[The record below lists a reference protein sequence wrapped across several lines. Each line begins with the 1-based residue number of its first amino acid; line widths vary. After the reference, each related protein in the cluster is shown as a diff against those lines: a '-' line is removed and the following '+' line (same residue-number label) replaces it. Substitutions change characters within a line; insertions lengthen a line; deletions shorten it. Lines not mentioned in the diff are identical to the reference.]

1 MRLSDEVLIFEKN
14 VKVLGVNSLFPPGS
28 VLNSI
33 IPIQGLQIHEK
44 AIVESC
50 MAETIWAR
58 VSTIELFCGEYAS
71 NPILLRSPSGSTII
85 AGRLQDKN
93 IRARRIILTDF
104 RIFSNR
110 WSDRSTER
118 VQPRY
123 PVYFDLHFH
132 DNVLRGNVYDLSLN
146 GAGIFVAL
154 PEAVDPDTLVSASA
168 NFSLRIK
175 PFLDFCKVKGVVEN
189 VRRISKNLVML
200 GFSIIPPQKW
210 SLALEKYINLRRQE
224 ILAGIKNNLDKAIY
238 QPEIIQQYF

>member
-14 VKVLGVNSLFPPGS
+14 AKVLGVNSLFPPGS

-33 IPIQGLQIHEK
+33 VPIQGLQIHEK
-44 AIVESC
+44 AIIESC
-50 MAETIWAR
+50 MAETIRAR

-85 AGRLQDKN
+85 AGRLQDKD

-110 WSDRSTER
+110 WAERSSER
-118 VQPRY
+118 VQPKY

-132 DNVLRGNVYDLSLN
+132 DNVVRGNLYDLSLN

-154 PEAVDPDTLVSASA
+154 PASLDPDSLVKSTA

-175 PFLDFCKVKGVVEN
+175 PFLDFCRVKGVVEHI
-189 VRRISKNLVML
+189 RRISKNLVML
-200 GFSIIPPQKW
+200 GFRIIPPHKW
-210 SLALEKYINLRRQE
+210 SLALEKYINLRKQE
-224 ILAGIKNNLDKAIY
+224 ILTGIKSNLDKAII
-238 QPEIIQQYF
+238 QPGIIQQYF